1 MSAFS
6 DSLDAQHRQIAG
18 LLQEVAHAARGA
30 DWAGYRMRL
39 GMLREGMLVH
49 MAFEEEA
56 LFPVLK
62 APAASLSERRA
73 EHRRIGAHL
82 EMLGAAL
89 PEVDP
94 EGCVAELGQLG
105 ELLQTHHQAEMALD
119 PQYATRPIPPL
130 VRFELPVM
138 DLRGLA
144 PPEPI
149 VRIFNALERARG
161 EPLRVVLPHEPVP
174 LYGLLRE
181 RGFSYSGSLRPDG
194 GYELFIQSAG

>member
-1 MSAFS
+1 MVSFS

-18 LLQEVAHAARGA
+18 LLQEVVHAARAA
-30 DWAGYRMRL
+30 DWAGYRMRF
-39 GMLREGMLVH
+39 GMLREGMLAH

-62 APAASLSERRA
+62 ASAAVLGERRA
-73 EHRRIGAHL
+73 EHRRLGAHL

-94 EGCVAELGQLG
+94 EGCIAELAQLG
-105 ELLQTHHQAEMALD
+105 ELLDAHHEAEMALD
-119 PQYATRPIPPL
+119 PQYATRPIPAL
-130 VRFELPVM
+130 VRHELPVM
-138 DLRGLA
+138 DLRGLQA
-144 PPEPI
+144 PEPI
-149 VRIFNALERARG
+149 VRIFRALERAPG

-181 RGFSYSGSLRPDG
+181 RGFSYSGSTRADG
-194 GYELFIQSAG
+194 GYELFIESAG